1 MHAYEPLDYFDLNS
15 QYTPEEREARDR
27 TRQFVEAEVMP
38 VITQAHRDAVFP
50 EGLIPRMGAAGLFG
64 PFLQGY
70 GCAGLNHVAYG
81 LMMQELE
88 RADSGIRSLASV
100 QGALV
105 VFAIHQFGSQEQR
118 ARWLPGLVSGTQIGA
133 FALTEHAHGSDPG
146 GMETHARLDGDHF
159 VLNGSKC
166 WIGNAS
172 IADVV
177 VVWAK
182 GEDGRVGGYLLEKD
196 TPGFR
201 ARDIDGKFSLRA
213 SRTCE
218 FWLEDCR
225 IPAANRLPEAHGLR
239 APLACLSKARF
250 GISWGVIGAATDCF
264 QAALAY
270 AKQREQFGRPL
281 AGFQLVQQ
289 KFAEMATQ
297 ITTAQLLAVQL
308 GRLLD
313 EGTARP
319 QQVSMAKR
327 NNVRMALE
335 CARVSRDI
343 LGGVGIT
350 DRHPVIRHLLNL
362 ETVYTYEGTHD
373 IHTLVLGQDLTG
385 LNAFGG

>member
-1 MHAYEPLDYFDLNS
+1 MYPYHPLDYFQLDAQL
-15 QYTPEEREARDR
+15 TDEERAARDG
-27 TRQFVEAEVMP
+27 TRRFVDEAVLP
-38 VITQAHRDAVFP
+38 LITQAHREAVFP
-50 EGLIPRMGAAGLFG
+50 EALIPQMGAAGLFG

-70 GCAGLNHVAYG
+70 GCAGLSHVAYG

-88 RADSGIRSLASV
+88 RADSGVRSLASV
-100 QGALV
+100 QGSLV
-105 VFAIHQFGSQEQR
+105 VFAIHQFGSQAQR
-118 ARWLPGLVSGTQIGA
+118 AKWLPDLVAGKQIGS

-146 GMETHARLDGDHF
+146 GMETQARLQEDHY

-182 GEDGRVGGYLLEKD
+182 GDDGRVGGYVVEKGA
-196 TPGFR
+196 PGFC
-201 ARDIDGKFSLRA
+201 ARDIEGKFSLRA

-225 IPAANRLPEAHGLR
+225 IPAENRLPEAHGLR
-239 APLACLSKARF
+239 APLSCLSKARF
-250 GISWGVIGAATDCF
+250 GIAWGVIGAAMDCF
-264 QAALAY
+264 NTALHY
-270 AKQREQFGRPL
+270 AKAREQFGRPL

-289 KFAEMATQ
+289 KLAEMATQ
-297 ITTAQLLAVQL
+297 ITLAQLMALQL
-308 GRLLD
+308 GRLMDLG
-313 EGTARP
+313 EARP

-327 NNVRMALE
+327 NNVRMALD
-335 CARVSRDI
+335 CARMARDI

-385 LNAFGG
+385 LSAFEG

>member
-1 MHAYEPLDYFDLNS
+1 MYPYEPLDYYNLDL
-15 QYTPEEREARDR
+15 QLTPEERDARDR
-27 TRQFVEAEVMP
+27 TRHFVDTEVMP

-50 EGLIPRMGAAGLFG
+50 EALIPRMGAAGLFG

-70 GCAGLNHVAYG
+70 GCAGLNHIAYG

-118 ARWLPGLVSGTQIGA
+118 AQWLPGLVAGTQIGA
-133 FALTEHAHGSDPG
+133 FALTEHDHGSDPG
-146 GMETHARLDGDHF
+146 GMETHARLDGDHYI
-159 VLNGSKC
+159 LNGSKC

-177 VVWAK
+177 VLWAK
-182 GEDGRVGGYLLEKD
+182 GEDGRVGGYLVEKG

-201 ARDIDGKFSLRA
+201 ARDIEGKFSLRA

-225 IPAANRLPEAHGLR
+225 IPAASRLPEAHGLR
-239 APLACLSKARF
+239 APLSCLSKARF
-250 GISWGVIGAATDCF
+250 GIAWGVLGAALDCF
-264 QAALAY
+264 NTALHY
-270 AKQREQFGRPL
+270 AKGREQFGRPL

-289 KFAEMATQ
+289 KLAEMATQ
-297 ITTAQLLAVQL
+297 ITTAQLMAMQL
-308 GRLLD
+308 GRLME
-313 EGTARP
+313 EGIARP

-327 NNVRMALE
+327 HNVAMALD
-335 CARVSRDI
+335 CARTARDI

-373 IHTLVLGQDLTG
+373 IHTLVIGQDLTG
-385 LNAFGG
+385 ISAFEG